1 MELNT
6 VLCIASMTKLV
17 TSIAAMQLIERN
29 LIALDT
35 DVTSLIPELSS
46 QPILHGFD
54 SSGNPQLSKREKPI
68 KFVDLLTHS
77 VGTTYEKM
85 DPLIPRYRNHIND
98 TTARSTMLQKSR
110 FPLRFE
116 PGTYWGYGT
125 AIDWVGLIIER
136 LTKQSLQSYFEDR
149 IFAPLGI
156 ERVAF
161 LPHMTDEMK
170 KNTAGLTSRDEKTGG
185 LKPASNP
192 YHGETPCF
200 GGHGLFAD
208 LSQYIKILHSLLVD
222 DEKLLSKKSTAEMFR
237 PHLTAEVKEAFRE
250 VRSTPLW
257 KKAFVGDFPDS
268 VGYDWGIGGVIT
280 DEDDKGTTK
289 RRKGCM
295 MWSGLPNC
303 FWVCRSSTSFSLYSC
318 SLLPLLISYFEGW
331 TECCR

>member
-1 MELNT
+1 MELST

-17 TSIAAMQLIERN
+17 TSIAAMQLIERH

-54 SSGNPQLSKREKPI
+54 SSDNPKLSKRERPI

-85 DPLIPRYRNHIND
+85 DPLIPRYRNHIKD
-98 TTARSTMLQKSR
+98 TPERSSMLQKSS

-136 LTKQSLQSYFEDR
+136 VTKQSLQSYFQDH
-149 IFAPLGI
+149 IFAPLGMD
-156 ERVAF
+156 RVAF
-161 LPHMTDEMK
+161 LPHMTDVMRK
-170 KNTAGLTSRDEKTGG
+170 DTAAMTSRDEETGG
-185 LKPASNP
+185 LKPSSNP
-192 YHGETPCF
+192 YQGETSCF

-208 LSQYIKILHSLLVD
+208 LSQYVKILHSLLVD
-222 DEKLLSKKSTAEMFR
+222 DEKLLSKESTAEMFR
-237 PHLTAEVKEAFRE
+237 PHLTPEVKEAFRE
-250 VRSTPLW
+250 VRTTPLW
-257 KKAFVGDFPDS
+257 KKAFVGDFPES
-268 VGYDWGIGGVIT
+268 VGYDWGIGGVIA
-280 DEDDKGTTK
+280 DEDDKGMTK

-303 FWVCRSSTSFSLYSC
+303 FWVCWFSISFSLCSC
-318 SLLPLLISYFEGW
+318 SLLLLCYLERW